1 MKQLRKTEW
10 RRGYP
15 IKKNLALCAWGML
28 ALAGFAGILARPE
41 NIPSLAACVLA
52 LAGAVLTLPRLLRY
66 YRTTYQSLPALNR
79 RFTKEEQ
86 EELIEQENFETI
98 TELKTESMRWTD
110 FAESVH
116 WLQINGRYVPK
127 ELVILGGAEVTYSV
141 MNRDSTPLIFLYATG
156 DMVKI
161 DLGVQVSVQ
170 KIRELNAY
178 LWSCYHIFPGRTDR
192 KKADELSSIFR
203 VIYTEYLKEKEP
215 RKESR
220 VLADLIEDAGELRKK
235 CIERMPSY
243 LKKVDEKA
251 WWNEKTRKKM
261 QQWKKDRENTS

>member
-86 EELIEQENFETI
+86 EELIEQEYFETI

-116 WLQINGRYVPK
+116 WLRINGRYVPK

-141 MNRDSTPLIFLYATG
+141 MNRDTTPLIFLYATG

-178 LWSCYHIFPGRTDR
+178 LWSCYHITDTRPGPELFPPGIQFS
-192 KKADELSSIFR
+192 LSPF
-203 VIYTEYLKEKEP
+203 
-215 RKESR
+215 
-220 VLADLIEDAGELRKK
+220 
-235 CIERMPSY
+235 
-243 LKKVDEKA
+243 
-251 WWNEKTRKKM
+251 
-261 QQWKKDRENTS
+261 

>member
-15 IKKNLALCAWGML
+15 IKKNLALCAWGLM
-28 ALAGFAGILARPE
+28 ALAVFAGILSHPE

-52 LAGAVLTLPRLLRY
+52 LAGAVLTLPRLLKY
-66 YRTTYQSLPALNR
+66 YRTIYHSLPALNR
-79 RFTKEEQ
+79 EQ
-86 EELIEQENFETI
+86 EELIEHENFETI
-98 TELKTESMRWTD
+98 TELETESLRWTD

-116 WLQINGRYVPK
+116 WLRINGRYVPK
-127 ELVILGGAEVTYSV
+127 ELVILGGAEVTGNI
-141 MNRDSTPLIFLYATG
+141 MNRDTTPVIFLCATG
-156 DMVKI
+156 DVVKI

-178 LWSCYHIFPGRTDR
+178 LWSCHHIFPGQADRT
-192 KKADELSSIFR
+192 KTKELSGIFGE
-203 VIYTEYLKEKEP
+203 VYTEYLKEKEP
-215 RKESR
+215 EKESG
-220 VLADLIEDAGELRKK
+220 VLADLIEDAGELRQK

-261 QQWKKDRENTS
+261 EQWKADRENTL